1 MLIFPLSFP
10 KLTNFNKC
18 QGISDSTYIIQ
29 EKHASL
35 PPNLFK
41 ISKYTYKS
49 WDMTQKSQLATLPLK
64 LLTTLQCWRHTKQEH
79 AHQSCT
85 QWVPCAPGTRR
96 ELRGL
101 GGGPGPGP
109 PTPHSAGGGQEA
121 AAGIRHRLRSANQR
135 QATRAAAPTPTPP
148 SPPWKATLA
157 WASEA
162 ETGMDTLR
170 MPAGSTPGSGASLS
184 CLSAPATSRQEVS
197 LGLGLAISFSH
208 GVAAQMTPPPSS
220 LP

>member
-1 MLIFPLSFP
+1 MRSGRAGRTRGQEPEHRLQEARPHRPHSWGAGDAQQMLVTTVIVKKPL
-10 KLTNFNKC
+10 
-18 QGISDSTYIIQ
+18 Q
-29 EKHASL
+29 
-35 PPNLFK
+35 
-41 ISKYTYKS
+41 
-49 WDMTQKSQLATLPLK
+49 
-64 LLTTLQCWRHTKQEH
+64 TLQCWRHTKQEH
-79 AHQSCT
+79 AHPSCT

-109 PTPHSAGGGQEA
+109 PTPHLAGGGQEA
-121 AAGIRHRLRSANQR
+121 AAGIRHRLQSANQR